1 MHERIVRLKSRN
13 NELRARV
20 GEAQGNIERL
30 ETARTTISEEKPN
43 VQDNRET
50 LTRKALDG
58 DEWRGNRKEE
68 HEGLRDDIK
77 AKFDEAESHIEQLL
91 EDMKAKKAQLQ
102 SSIETMQNTMM
113 LNELLIREEREKAR
127 G

>member
-50 LTRKALDG
+50 
-58 DEWRGNRKEE
+58 
-68 HEGLRDDIK
+68 
-77 AKFDEAESHIEQLL
+77 
-91 EDMKAKKAQLQ
+91 
-102 SSIETMQNTMM
+102 
-113 LNELLIREEREKAR
+113 
-127 G
+127 